1 MDDQEQLEH
10 QIDTSKYQHL
20 DVMAKPDSGTS
31 GAEQL
36 IAELEEVSDDEDIPL
51 VLFD

>member
-1 MDDQEQLEH
+1 LDDQEQLEH

-20 DVMAKPDSGTS
+20 DVIVKPDSGTQE
-31 GAEQL
+31 AEQL
-36 IAELEEVSDDEDIPL
+36 IAELEEVSDDEDAHL

>member
-1 MDDQEQLEH
+1 
-10 QIDTSKYQHL
+10 
-20 DVMAKPDSGTS
+20 MAKPDSGKN

-36 IAELEEVSDDEDIPL
+36 IAELEEVSDDDDIPL